1 MMIEF
6 SNVSKR
12 YPEGHEALR
21 NVSLRIG
28 DGEMVFLTG
37 HSGAGKSTLLRLVTL
52 IEHATRGQIIV
63 HGQNLGRLK
72 RRMIPYFRREIGM
85 VFQDHKLLHNLSVF
99 DNVAL
104 PLIVSGYPQRDIKRR
119 VHAALD
125 KVGLLNRDRAKPIT
139 LSGGEQQ
146 RVGIARAVVNRP
158 RLLVAD
164 EPTGNLDATLSDE
177 IFDLFNSFNYHGV
190 TVLVAT
196 HDLRHIK
203 RLDKRTLTL
212 DEGRLVDGSEVTAT

>member
-1 MMIEF
+1 MLIEF

-21 NVSLRIG
+21 DISFVIEK
-28 DGEMVFLTG
+28 GEMVFLAG

-52 IEHATRGQIIV
+52 IEHATRGQVIV
-63 HGQNLGRLK
+63 NGQNLGRLK
-72 RRMIPYFRREIGM
+72 RRKIPYFRRQIGM

-104 PLIVSGYPQRDIKRR
+104 PLIVSGFHPRDLRRR

-158 RLLVAD
+158 SLQVAA
-164 EPTGNLDATLSDE
+164 EPPGNLDAGLSDE
-177 IFDLFNSFNYHGV
+177 IFDLFHDFNDHGV

-196 HDLRHIK
+196 HDLRHIERLGK
-203 RLDKRTLTL
+203 RSLTL
-212 DEGRLVDGSEVTAT
+212 SDGRMLQQANTAA